1 VSELASER
9 NPTLSWRAATEQALY
24 GGDGFYLR
32 TRPAA
37 HYRTS
42 VSTSNRF
49 AEALGQ
55 LLEGVDEALGR
66 PDLLHVVDIGS
77 GTGQLLTDLDR
88 IHQAGRLRLTAVERG
103 PRPDGLPEEIT
114 WTDRLPET
122 VSGLVI
128 ANEWLDNVPVDVVE
142 LTEEGPRLV
151 LVDPATGTERL
162 GGPPDVADLA
172 WLERWWPLAE
182 VGDRAEVGRPRD
194 EAWAGIVRRL
204 TRGLAIAVDYAH
216 HRDSRPASGTLTAYR
231 DGRQVTAVPDGSC
244 DITTHVALDSCAD
257 AGLQAG
263 AKDSR
268 LTTQREALRAL
279 DVLGRRP
286 HIGMAST
293 YPVGYVR
300 ELRRAGAEAE
310 LIDPAGLGGF
320 GWLAQTV
327 GIYLPVALAAT
338 MER

>member
-1 VSELASER
+1 MW
-9 NPTLSWRAATEQALY
+9 PSWREATERALY
-24 GGDGFYLR
+24 GDDGFYRR

-49 AEALGQ
+49 AEALCR
-55 LLEGVDEALGR
+55 LLEDLDDALGH
-66 PDLLHVVDIGS
+66 PDVLHVVDIGS

-88 IHQAGRLRLTAVERG
+88 VHPAGRLRLTAVERG
-103 PRPDGLPEEIT
+103 PRPDSLPAEIT
-114 WTDRLPET
+114 WTDRMPET

-142 LTEEGPRLV
+142 LTVDGPRLV

-162 GGPPDVADLA
+162 GGPPDPADLA

-182 VGDRAEVGRPRD
+182 IGDRAEIGRPRD
-194 EAWAGIVRRL
+194 EAWAGVVRRL
-204 TRGLAIAVDYAH
+204 ARGLAVAVDYAH
-216 HRDSRPASGTLTAYR
+216 QRGSRPTGGTLTAYQ
-231 DGRQVTAVPDGSC
+231 DGRQVAAVPDGSC

-263 AKDSR
+263 ATASR
-268 LTTQREALRAL
+268 LTTQRHALRAL
-279 DVLGRRP
+279 GVLGRRP
-286 HIGMAST
+286 QMKMAST
-293 YPVGYVR
+293 NPTGYLR
-300 ELRRAGAEAE
+300 ELRRTGEEAE

-320 GWLAQTV
+320 GWLVQTV
-327 GIYLPVALAAT
+327 GIYLPVAPAAT

>member
-1 VSELASER
+1 MW
-9 NPTLSWRAATEQALY
+9 PSWREATERALY

-49 AEALGQ
+49 AEALGR
-55 LLEGVDEALGR
+55 LLEAVDDALGR
-66 PDLLHVVDIGS
+66 PDGLHIVDIGS
-77 GTGQLLTDLDR
+77 GSGQLLRDLDR
-88 IHQAGRLRLTAVERG
+88 VHPAGRLRLTAVERG
-103 PRPDGLPEEIT
+103 PRPDGLPAAIT

-142 LTEEGPRLV
+142 LTGDGPRLV

-162 GGPPDVADLA
+162 GHPPEAADLA
-172 WLERWWPLAE
+172 WLERWWPLVE
-182 VGDRAEVGRPRD
+182 ISDRAEIGRPRD
-194 EAWAGIVRRL
+194 EAWAGVVRRL
-204 TRGLAIAVDYAH
+204 TRGLALAVDYAH
-216 HRDSRPASGTLTAYR
+216 QRGSRPAGGTLTAYR
-231 DGRQVTAVPDGSC
+231 DGRQVPAVPDGSC
-244 DITTHVALDSCAD
+244 DITSHVALDSCAD

-263 AKDSR
+263 AADSR

-279 DVLGRRP
+279 GVLGRRP
-286 HIGMAST
+286 HIGLAST
-293 YPVGYVR
+293 YPASYVR
-300 ELRRAGAEAE
+300 ELVRTGAEAE
-310 LIDPAGLGGF
+310 LINPNGLGGF
-320 GWLAQTV
+320 GWLMQTV
-327 GIYLPVALAAT
+327 GIYLPVASAAT

>member
-1 VSELASER
+1 MW
-9 NPTLSWRAATEQALY
+9 PSWREATERALY
-24 GGDGFYLR
+24 GGDGFYRR

-49 AEALGQ
+49 AEALAT
-55 LLEGVDEALGR
+55 LLGDLDDALGH
-66 PDLLHVVDIGS
+66 PDVLHVVDIGS

-88 IHQAGRLRLTAVERG
+88 VHPAERLRLTAVERG

-122 VSGLVI
+122 MSGLVI
-128 ANEWLDNVPVDVVE
+128 ANEWLDNIPVDVVE
-142 LTEEGPRLV
+142 LTVDGPRLM
-151 LVDPATGTERL
+151 LVDPATGTERT
-162 GGPPDVADLA
+162 GGPPDAADLA

-182 VGDRAEVGRPRD
+182 AGDRAEIGRTRD
-194 EAWAGIVRRL
+194 EAWAGVVRRL
-204 TRGLAIAVDYAH
+204 ARGLAIAVDYAH
-216 HRDSRPASGTLTAYR
+216 QCGSRPAGGTLTAYR
-231 DGRQVTAVPDGSC
+231 DGRQVAAVPDGSR
-244 DITTHVALDSCAD
+244 DITAHVALDSCAE

-263 AKDSR
+263 ATASR

-279 DVLGRRP
+279 GVLGRRP
-286 HIGMAST
+286 HMKMAST
-293 YPVGYVR
+293 NPTGY
-300 ELRRAGAEAE
+300 LRKLQRTGEEAE

-320 GWLAQTV
+320 GWLVQTA